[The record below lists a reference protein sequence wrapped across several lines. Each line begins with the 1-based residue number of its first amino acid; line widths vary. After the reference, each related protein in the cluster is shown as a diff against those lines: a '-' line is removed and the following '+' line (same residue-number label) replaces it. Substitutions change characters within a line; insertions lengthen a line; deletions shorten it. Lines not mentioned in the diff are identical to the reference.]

1 MSGCS
6 FHPEIKFLLGKTG
19 FIQFVLHLEIS
30 PQTAGGNEGTSHF
43 WSVRVT
49 DVFLITKEEDIC
61 GSRSFFGSFLYVTSK
76 WGSSEGRCRFILC
89 FAAIR
94 HSFCALPAVVE
105 LLHCRYPKTHCAT
118 LPAARCSHIS
128 LSALRAWHSGESRD
142 GCVRG
147 RGSK

>member
-1 MSGCS
+1 MFGCGFHLVGKQAS
-6 FHPEIKFLLGKTG
+6 FNSSYTSKSSHKLLEAPKERLT
-19 FIQFVLHLEIS
+19 FEVLVI
-30 PQTAGGNEGTSHF
+30 
-43 WSVRVT
+43 T

-61 GSRSFFGSFLYVTSK
+61 GSRSFFGSFLYVASK